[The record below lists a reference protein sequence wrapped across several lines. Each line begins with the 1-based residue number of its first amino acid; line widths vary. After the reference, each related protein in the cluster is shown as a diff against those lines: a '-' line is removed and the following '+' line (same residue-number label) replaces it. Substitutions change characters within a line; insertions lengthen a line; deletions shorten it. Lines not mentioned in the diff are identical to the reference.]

1 MPYTFYFL
9 MLSHV
14 QEEKIGNI
22 IQIAE
27 YEAQIK
33 QIDVDIFQ
41 VYRKYHKALTDLSR
55 KMQPYLIYL
64 VISLSFA
71 GSIDLFEDI
80 VDSIRIVR
88 CIVTHD
94 TEHGPVLIAEII
106 VGIPQT
112 IAKFTI
118 LYLWPLAVASRLSGK
133 QKSIVSNLL
142 MCSKEDR
149 NERRRKD
156 AHDIHMLQ
164 NLEGTGYQVFGCPLT
179 KWKTVLF
186 AVIGP
191 LLKILV
197 SQLQ

>member
-1 MPYTFYFL
+1 
-9 MLSHV
+9 
-14 QEEKIGNI
+14 
-22 IQIAE
+22 
-27 YEAQIK
+27 
-33 QIDVDIFQ
+33 
-41 VYRKYHKALTDLSR
+41 
-55 KMQPYLIYL
+55 MQPYLIYF
-64 VISLSFA
+64 VISLPFA

-88 CIVTHD
+88 CIVTHN

-112 IAKFTI
+112 IAKFTMP
-118 LYLWPLAVASRLSGK
+118 YLWPLAVAFRLSGK